1 MAKDALHNI
10 DQHIPIQGMIY
21 TVRALYYRACRQGT
35 VWLHREEEH
44 PVDSLTDLMHP
55 QLCTLE
61 CTFTFSAGD
70 RLNKIFD

>member
-1 MAKDALHNI
+1 MPYIILINAYPAWYD
-10 DQHIPIQGMIY
+10 IY
-21 TVRALYYRACRQGT
+21 TVRGLYYRACRQGT
-35 VWLHREEEH
+35 VWLQGEEEH